1 MNFMRLSQLVSTA
14 FAIYIWLIFA
24 RLVVSWLRL
33 DFYHPIVQFL
43 FRITEP
49 ALRPIR
55 RLIPPAGGLDFSPVI
70 VFSVLE
76 LVHVFVVG
84 MLRRAGL

>member
-1 MNFMRLSQLVSTA
+1 MRLSQLVSLA
-14 FAIYIWLIFA
+14 FAVYIWLIFA
-24 RLVVSWLRL
+24 RLAVSWLRL
-33 DFYHPIVQFL
+33 DFYHPIIQFL
-43 FRITEP
+43 FRVTEP

-76 LVHVFVVG
+76 LVQLFVVG
-84 MLRRAGL
+84 MLRRVGL